1 MSWPSWLSQCQQPG
15 LRHDTPSPNSLW
27 TRFLLLRHWESPVP
41 HLTVSPPADSLC
53 QWTLPFQSPVS
64 ISQQD
69 HQILQ
74 STNSRKK
81 GSQRKQNAKIRIDHL
96 KDTPIYKTEVA
107 EKGIH
112 HKKLLKIIR
121 FVNTSERVRNKS
133 GELSQKETKCK
144 VDGKQKGGNPQKLE
158 DQCRKSKIH
167 MSGVPERI
175 RE

>member
-1 MSWPSWLSQCQQPG
+1 M
-15 LRHDTPSPNSLW
+15 
-27 TRFLLLRHWESPVP
+27 
-41 HLTVSPPADSLC
+41 
-53 QWTLPFQSPVS
+53 S

-81 GSQRKQNAKIRIDHL
+81 GSQRKQNAKIRIDPL

-121 FVNTSERVRNKS
+121 FVNTSERVGNKS